1 MSFSHLENKVHFI
14 IVFLKST
21 LNYSKSATIS
31 NEIIVIKKMIFLNDM
46 YDANMNKEK
55 VQKIANVIIANSYYY
70 QREIKKWIKSWR
82 F

>member
-1 MSFSHLENKVHFI
+1 MRVSHLENKVHFI

-21 LNYSKSATIS
+21 LNYSKSAAIS

-55 VQKIANVIIANSYYY
+55 VQKIANVIIANSYY
-70 QREIKKWIKSWR
+70 QREIKKWIKSWC

>member
-1 MSFSHLENKVHFI
+1 MRVSHLENKVHFI

-21 LNYSKSATIS
+21 LNYSKSAAIS
-31 NEIIVIKKMIFLNDM
+31 NEIIVIKKMIFLKDM

-55 VQKIANVIIANSYYY
+55 VQKIANVIIANSYY

-82 F
+82 L